1 MTEVLAWTGAA
12 LSTLMGLSQ
21 VVRAL
26 RADRLEALS
35 AATYWLTLANAA
47 VWAAWAIVTDQPAAG
62 VPALVNGPA
71 AVLVLTRLG
80 QARQGCATPR
90 RTPTAS
96 STSGPWAGSHSHER
110 VVRPRRSSSMAC
122 ARLTRGTQP
131 HRRARSVS
139 NCPVQA
145 GSSVHSG
152 ATPNASVTVPR

>member
-1 MTEVLAWTGAA
+1 MTEFLAWTGAA

-47 VWAAWAIVTDQPAAG
+47 VWGAWAIVTGQPAAG

-96 STSGPWAGSHSHER
+96 WTSGPWDGSHF
-110 VVRPRRSSSMAC
+110 P
-122 ARLTRGTQP
+122 T
-131 HRRARSVS
+131 
-139 NCPVQA
+139 
-145 GSSVHSG
+145 
-152 ATPNASVTVPR
+152 NASSGPAAARPWPARGSPAAPSPTGARGR